1 MSFCYIPTQFF
12 FLAVFIA
19 QFLNAADKN
28 CDKVRASGSGTVL
41 FGPTDVYKI
50 CWSQEEIAIL
60 TARMILEDIVPDPK
74 MISVQCNDDVEDLVK
89 YFKVLSVKY
98 LIGQTTITTFRLISR
113 ALSTPSDRIRKLA
126 NATLCCWL

>member
-1 MSFCYIPTQFF
+1 MSFCCISTQFF
-12 FLAVFIA
+12 FLTIFLA
-19 QFLNAADKN
+19 QSLNAADKN
-28 CDKVRASGSGTVL
+28 CDSKVRASGSGTVL

-74 MISVQCNDDVEDLVK
+74 MISVQCNDDVEDLVQ
-89 YFKVLSVKY
+89 YFKVRVKY
-98 LIGQTTITTFRLISR
+98 LSSQTTTFRLISR
-113 ALSTPSDRIRKLA
+113 SLSTPSDRIRKLA

>member
-1 MSFCYIPTQFF
+1 MSFYYITTQFF
-12 FLAVFIA
+12 FLTIFLA

-28 CDKVRASGSGTVL
+28 CDNKVRASGSGTVL

-74 MISVQCNDDVEDLVK
+74 MISVQCNDDVEDLVQ
-89 YFKVLSVKY
+89 YFKVPVKY
-98 LIGQTTITTFRLISR
+98 LISQTTTFRLISR
-113 ALSTPSDRIRKLA
+113 SLSTPSDRIRKLA